1 MASVNGP
8 HWREDR
14 NQWRLQ
20 WRWNGTREHL
30 EVSVTALDGDK
41 DAAKRVAERV
51 KEHVGSTGG
60 ERADFITFVDQ
71 CIAEMVETQ
80 SLSEVVSAAGGGSKA
95 TVQNQEDAACQ
106 LRSQPSDDS
115 HPAVDHH
122 RGSNSPEGTADHD
135 RFGDGG
141 LPTRPPTRDGRCG
154 EKKKRDDEKKM
165 LLQVQ
170 RPHFEAIKSERKR
183 WEGRPLVERR
193 KDGSFAPWKY
203 LHLATEGRV
212 VKFQSGPPPNLVM
225 RVAEVRLFVPNERSS
240 IPPEQAMVMELGTD
254 LLPDVADAS
263 ARVQVYREIY
273 GADRC
278 AHGFV
283 AMRLK
288 WADEIKAADE
298 SSTRVLEEPRAKVVA
313 SKSAD
318 AADRSQPGVRRPRT
332 CASPR
337 GCGYIG
343 CDDCYPPGDPFQ
355 NRRKVARRA

>member
-1 MASVNGP
+1 M
-8 HWREDR
+8 
-14 NQWRLQ
+14 
-20 WRWNGTREHL
+20 EHL

-154 EKKKRDDEKKM
+154 EKKKRDDEKKCFCNCNDPISKPSSRSVSGGKGG
-165 LLQVQ
+165 LLLKGGRTEAL
-170 RPHFEAIKSERKR
+170 RP
-183 WEGRPLVERR
+183 
-193 KDGSFAPWKY
+193 GSI
-203 LHLATEGRV
+203 V
-212 VKFQSGPPPNLVM
+212 
-225 RVAEVRLFVPNERSS
+225 
-240 IPPEQAMVMELGTD
+240 I
-254 LLPDVADAS
+254 
-263 ARVQVYREIY
+263 
-273 GADRC
+273 
-278 AHGFV
+278 
-283 AMRLK
+283 
-288 WADEIKAADE
+288 
-298 SSTRVLEEPRAKVVA
+298 
-313 SKSAD
+313 
-318 AADRSQPGVRRPRT
+318 
-332 CASPR
+332 
-337 GCGYIG
+337 
-343 CDDCYPPGDPFQ
+343 
-355 NRRKVARRA
+355 

>member
-14 NQWRLQ
+14 NQWCLQ
-20 WRWNGTREHL
+20 WRWNGTNEHL

-141 LPTRPPTRDGRCG
+141 IPTRPPTRDGRCG
-154 EKKKRDDEKKM
+154 EKKKRDDEKNAVAVATTPFRSH
-165 LLQVQ
+165 QV
-170 RPHFEAIKSERKR
+170 
-183 WEGRPLVERR
+183 
-193 KDGSFAPWKY
+193 
-203 LHLATEGRV
+203 
-212 VKFQSGPPPNLVM
+212 
-225 RVAEVRLFVPNERSS
+225 
-240 IPPEQAMVMELGTD
+240 GT
-254 LLPDVADAS
+254 
-263 ARVQVYREIY
+263 
-273 GADRC
+273 
-278 AHGFV
+278 
-283 AMRLK
+283 
-288 WADEIKAADE
+288 
-298 SSTRVLEEPRAKVVA
+298 
-313 SKSAD
+313 
-318 AADRSQPGVRRPRT
+318 
-332 CASPR
+332 
-337 GCGYIG
+337 
-343 CDDCYPPGDPFQ
+343 
-355 NRRKVARRA
+355 